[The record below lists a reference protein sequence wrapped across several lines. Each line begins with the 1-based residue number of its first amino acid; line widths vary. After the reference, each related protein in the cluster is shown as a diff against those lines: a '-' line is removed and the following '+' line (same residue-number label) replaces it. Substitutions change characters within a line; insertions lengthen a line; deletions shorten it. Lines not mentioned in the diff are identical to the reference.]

1 MGKTYY
7 VCKYTPLELLAAFG
21 GECENLNHMPEGFD
35 FADQIAHPNLCGFGK
50 SVLEAVLAGEVREL
64 VLVNCCDT
72 IRSVYDLLK
81 DMFPGAVRGQAD
93 EVPERK
99 NHAGG
104 GQLEFLYRVDALHC
118 GNACSRERMAAQLA
132 DLAKKYGE
140 YKGKSFD
147 YEAFRS
153 AFSPQQRMTM
163 PHIAVLGARMGEE
176 LFEMTAQ
183 NMPLP
188 VVNETCVHNRSVAW
202 TYPEEEFQAGSD
214 GVRPDGHSDTGAN
227 AGESNRSGSGIRNS
241 DVSNVQRDGCACGNG
256 AHGEGEGTAKADFSA
271 LMDWY
276 AGELLGQIPCMR
288 MLDATGRKQLYQDPS
303 LKGIIYHT
311 VKFCDFYSFEYAD
324 IKSHTDV
331 PLLKIESDYT
341 VQSSGQL
348 LTRLEA
354 FAESLS
360 LNPQRRSNAQHS
372 PIDRRDLP
380 PVLPAS
386 GRRLAPTEAVAETF
400 SEGAFPQIVG
410 EIRAAQENPGAVP
423 GGGYGS
429 NGCSGCAGQSDGANC
444 AGQSGGA
451 DWANKTGMAGM
462 SGEFAASGGGMT
474 VSNGLSAGQ
483 YGRRTPHMGKGYFA
497 GIDSGS
503 TSTDVVILNK
513 KKEIVASIIL
523 PTGAGA
529 AIGAERALEQ
539 ALQEAKLERED
550 IDSVVTTGY
559 GRTAIQVG
567 DKSITEITCHAR
579 GAHFLDPRVRTVVD
593 IGGQDSKV
601 IRLDEDGSV
610 KNFVMNDKCA
620 AGTGRFLEMMARTME
635 MSLDEIGKAGLSYE
649 EDITISSMCTV
660 FAESEVV
667 SLIAQNK
674 KPDDIVHGLNK
685 AVAAKTA
692 ALVKRVGG
700 AEAYMMTGGVAQN
713 QGLVKTLEE
722 RLGTKLIISDKA
734 QLCGA
739 LGAALYAADM
749 G

>member
-1 MGKTYY
+1 MEKTYY

-21 GECENLNHMPEGFD
+21 GECENLNTMPEGFD
-35 FADQIAHPNLCGFGK
+35 YADEIAHPNICGFGK
-50 SVLEAVLAGEVREL
+50 SVLEAVLAGQVKEL

-72 IRSVYDLLK
+72 IRSVYDLLE
-81 DMFPGAVRGQAD
+81 DS
-93 EVPERK
+93 
-99 NHAGG
+99 
-104 GQLEFLYRVDALHC
+104 GQLDFLYMLDMLHTMSPVSAETDDA
-118 GNACSRERMAAQLA
+118 ARADSTCSRERVAAQLK

-140 YKGKSFD
+140 YKGREFD
-147 YEAFRS
+147 YEAFRR
-153 AFSPQQRMTM
+153 AFQPKPRTQE
-163 PHIAVLGARMGEE
+163 PHLAVLGARMGDE
-176 LFEMTAQ
+176 LFEMTEKS
-183 NMPLP
+183 MPLP
-188 VVNETCVHNRSVAW
+188 VVNETCVNNRSVAW
-202 TYPEEEFQAGSD
+202 TFADPQEQDAGPGAETQIAND
-214 GVRPDGHSDTGAN
+214 GLCHET
-227 AGESNRSGSGIRNS
+227 
-241 DVSNVQRDGCACGNG
+241 
-256 AHGEGEGTAKADFSA
+256 DFDA

-276 AGELLGQIPCMR
+276 AGELLGQLPCMR
-288 MLDATGRKQLYQDPS
+288 MLDTAGRKQLYQDPS

-331 PLLKIESDYT
+331 PILKIESDYT

-354 FAESLS
+354 FAESLE
-360 LNPQRRSNAQHS
+360 LNPK
-372 PIDRRDLP
+372 IMKK
-380 PVLPAS
+380 AS
-386 GRRLAPTEAVAETF
+386 RP
-400 SEGAFPQIVG
+400 
-410 EIRAAQENPGAVP
+410 
-423 GGGYGS
+423 
-429 NGCSGCAGQSDGANC
+429 D
-444 AGQSGGA
+444 
-451 DWANKTGMAGM
+451 
-462 SGEFAASGGGMT
+462 
-474 VSNGLSAGQ
+474 LSAGKGAGTGSGTNDFSDAKS
-483 YGRRTPHMGKGYFA
+483 GRADGQDFRRSVGGTSGTDSGQMRQGKESHMGKGYFA

-513 KKEIVASIIL
+513 EKEIVAGIIL

-539 ALQEAKLERED
+539 ALEQAKLSRED
-550 IDSVVTTGY
+550 IDAVVTTGY

-579 GAHFLDPRVRTVVD
+579 GAHFLNPSVRTVVD

-601 IRLDEDGSV
+601 IRLDADGSV

-635 MSLDEIGKAGLSYE
+635 MTLDEIGKAGLSYD

-700 AEAYMMTGGVAQN
+700 EEAYMMTGGVAQN

-722 RLGTKLIISDKA
+722 RLGTKLIISEKA

-749 G
+749 E